1 MVRNDGAQ
9 LSDEQLAHLFE
20 PFAST
25 RAGGHGL
32 GLWVTYQIVTQL
44 DGRIAA
50 RNVDGE
56 VEFVVNL
63 PLGEAPCSTASH

>member
-1 MVRNDGAQ
+1 
-9 LSDEQLAHLFE
+9 LFE

-44 DGRIAA
+44 EGRISAQ
-50 RNVDGE
+50 NVE
-56 VEFVVNL
+56 SQVEFVVSL
-63 PLGEAPCSTASH
+63 PLGDTPCSTASA

>member
-1 MVRNDGAQ
+1 
-9 LSDEQLAHLFE
+9 HLFE

-25 RAGGHGL
+25 RPGGHGL

-44 DGRIAA
+44 EGRITA
-50 RNVDGE
+50 RNVDGQ

-63 PLGEAPCSTASH
+63 PLGDTPCSTASP